1 MYNVWS
7 RSRLS
12 NEGTFWRYG
21 RSKEAAFW
29 GYLAARYEV
38 VGIFGVR
45 QSNSVGGG
53 SDAAFC
59 CQYCVYLFWYVPK
72 LAISCR
78 ASCIGSRWVAI

>member
-1 MYNVWS
+1 MYNVGP

-12 NEGTFWRYG
+12 KEGTFWGYG

-29 GYLAARYEV
+29 GYLAARCEV

-45 QSNSVGGG
+45 QSNSVGGS

-59 CQYCVYLFWYVPK
+59 CQYCVDLFRYVSK